1 VSRGAFKERNEDA
14 RQRLFTTDAQRL
26 DRRADREYLQ
36 VPFNHSW
43 LPTTKRDLA
52 IRFLAVREPLRQP
65 ELEWLEE
72 GDGRPVW
79 GFAHTSLSL
88 AQHRPGY
95 LAGDAHMPE
104 YWAHQTHHPP
114 DSREHPTN
122 CQLSLGRS
130 HIINKCLTRIHRLP
144 ML

>member
-65 ELEWLEE
+65 ELESLEE
-72 GDGRPVW
+72 GDGQMEVDNRCAAIFSGPAPARLAGSLHWGPVW
-79 GFAHTSLSL
+79 GFAHTSLNL
-88 AQHRPGY
+88 A
-95 LAGDAHMPE
+95 
-104 YWAHQTHHPP
+104 
-114 DSREHPTN
+114 
-122 CQLSLGRS
+122 
-130 HIINKCLTRIHRLP
+130 
-144 ML
+144 